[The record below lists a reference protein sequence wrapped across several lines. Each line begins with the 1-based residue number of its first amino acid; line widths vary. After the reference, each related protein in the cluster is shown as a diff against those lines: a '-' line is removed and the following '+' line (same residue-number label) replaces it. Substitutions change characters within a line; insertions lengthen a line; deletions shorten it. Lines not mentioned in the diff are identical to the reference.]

1 MRKLDA
7 EDVATYVMAFAVLVL
22 LYVAMTSS

>member
-1 MRKLDA
+1 MRKLDV